1 MMDQLSARHHQALAA
16 MARLVVAR
24 GLARGFLHAFVVPV
38 GLLTV
43 PAQARQNLAGPHKI
57 TMMFIYTEQ
66 PFPVADGIYLL
77 ALEGHPEVAKP
88 P

>member
-1 MMDQLSARHHQALAA
+1 MMALLSAHHHQALAA

-24 GLARGFLHAFVVPV
+24 GLARDCLHAFVVLA

-43 PAQARQNLAGPHKI
+43 PAQARQKLAGPHKI

-66 PFPVADGIYLL
+66 PVPVADGIYLL

-88 P
+88 L